1 MGKKPIVTKSHIM
14 KLASQEA
21 MADREAAASGH
32 DNWIENEPTL
42 TEDSAN
48 VFDELCNATKEG
60 DLEKTESLVRNFGAP
75 INMVDDFQC
84 NPLYYACL
92 CGHYEVVKF
101 LLENGAQCDPNTFS
115 GERCLYGALN
125 DKIRRLLRSYKFS
138 KAINENQPYLQFLT
152 DLHDE
157 HPYHDLT
164 FVISDPYNDTEFPV
178 QRFVMAARSAYF
190 REQLLGR
197 WRNESTVKLSSKL
210 VNATAFASVLQ
221 YLYTGQ
227 LVDISNDVL
236 ENMIFV
242 SKHLHMPDL
251 QTRCEELLQEGKT
264 SKNALRAQDAKAMA
278 KIRNDYEAFLE
289 TLFAFAA
296 HVNQSDKDTHLY
308 TVTQS
313 WLEQQEEKINDM
325 PEATFADVGIL
336 IDNIVFPCH
345 KAFLCRTQ
353 FFETMLEGTF
363 SEADVQTSCIRYS
376 QGRELHLPLV
386 ELHEVS
392 AEAFGYVMEYLYTDR
407 CTIPVEEAYDVL
419 LAADMLML
427 DRLKSIAAI
436 ALTTPEEPVL
446 DIYELTR
453 TAISLNVDRLEQ
465 WCIRYFADH
474 LDDYIKEQRF
484 YDLIRE
490 SAQSIAGRQETDS
503 IPLIDDLRYFLGKKY
518 CIFEEDMNPEGR
530 VSEEYKDTWTE
541 LETLYNE
548 KLEMLDNILESL
560 GLEA

>member
-1 MGKKPIVTKSHIM
+1 M
-14 KLASQEA
+14 
-21 MADREAAASGH
+21 
-32 DNWIENEPTL
+32 
-42 TEDSAN
+42 
-48 VFDELCNATKEG
+48 
-60 DLEKTESLVRNFGAP
+60 
-75 INMVDDFQC
+75 
-84 NPLYYACL
+84 
-92 CGHYEVVKF
+92 
-101 LLENGAQCDPNTFS
+101 
-115 GERCLYGALN
+115 
-125 DKIRRLLRSYKFS
+125 
-138 KAINENQPYLQFLT
+138 T

-313 WLEQQEEKINDM
+313 WLEQQEEKSNDM

-353 FFETMLEGTF
+353 FFEIMLEGTF

-436 ALTTPEEPVL
+436 ALTTPEEPIL

-490 SAQSIAGRQETDS
+490 SAQSIAGRQETGKQLERCTKDNF
-503 IPLIDDLRYFLGKKY
+503 LTDRDD
-518 CIFEEDMNPEGR
+518 IFRFN
-530 VSEEYKDTWTE
+530 SSY
-541 LETLYNE
+541 
-548 KLEMLDNILESL
+548 
-560 GLEA
+560 

>member
-1 MGKKPIVTKSHIM
+1 M

-21 MADREAAASGH
+21 IANRETSESTR
-32 DNWIENEPTL
+32 NSWIENEPTL
-42 TEDSAN
+42 TEDSTN
-48 VFDELCNATKEG
+48 VFDELCNAAKEG
-60 DLEKTESLVRNFGAP
+60 DLEKTESLVNSFGAP
-75 INMVDDFQC
+75 INMVDNFQC

-101 LLENGAQCDPNTFS
+101 LLENGAQCDPNTFT

-164 FVISDPYNDTEFPV
+164 FIISDLFDDSEFPV
-178 QRFVMAARSAYF
+178 QRFVMAARSQYF

-197 WRNESTVKLSSKL
+197 WWNESKVKLSSKL

-227 LVDISNDVL
+227 LVDINTDVL

-264 SKNALRAQDAKAMA
+264 SKNALRAQDAKEMA

-296 HVNQSDKDTHLY
+296 HVSQNDKDKHLY

-313 WLEQQEEKINDM
+313 WLEPDTDKIQDNTLPSA

-353 FFETMLEGTF
+353 FFDIMLEGTF

-436 ALTTPEEPVL
+436 ALTTPDEPIL
-446 DIYELTR
+446 DIYDLTR

-474 LDDYIKEQRF
+474 FDDYINQQRF
-484 YDLIRE
+484 HDLIRE